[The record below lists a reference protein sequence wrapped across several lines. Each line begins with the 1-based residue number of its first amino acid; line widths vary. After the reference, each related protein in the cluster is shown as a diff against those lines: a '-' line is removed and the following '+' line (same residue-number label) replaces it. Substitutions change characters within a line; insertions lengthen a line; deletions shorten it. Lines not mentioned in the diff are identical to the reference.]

1 MPGMETDPGKTGR
14 LIRDHETEELHMN
27 SVQNNRTTRIAAAGI
42 LLVVLMLIAGT
53 LWTGRSAQK
62 DTVEAARSV
71 SRLYLDE
78 LAGRREQ
85 VVKNNISN
93 NIRVIDVA
101 LGLMNES
108 DLQDPEHL
116 SDYQRRLKL
125 LFELERFA
133 FVDEEGFVYTA
144 DEGIQNDIDRYS
156 FDYKTISEPLVFVR
170 NLESTDK
177 KVIIAAPTRD
187 RNLYVGDRHLVACYM
202 EIDMD
207 NMLSGVSMGSQD
219 SDFTFC
225 NIYTADGIA
234 LSNTVLGGLAVEDNL
249 LEALRHAEYKDGSTV
264 EKVISDFAE
273 GRKGAVSLLMTGST
287 RR

>member
-1 MPGMETDPGKTGR
+1 
-14 LIRDHETEELHMN
+14 MN
-27 SVQNNRTTRIAAAGI
+27 SGQNKRTTQIAVIGI
-42 LLVVLMLIAGT
+42 LLVVVMLIAGT

-144 DEGIQNDIDRYS
+144 DEGIQNDIDQYS

-170 NLESTDK
+170 NLEST
-177 KVIIAAPTRD
+177 
-187 RNLYVGDRHLVACYM
+187 
-202 EIDMD
+202 
-207 NMLSGVSMGSQD
+207 
-219 SDFTFC
+219 
-225 NIYTADGIA
+225 
-234 LSNTVLGGLAVEDNL
+234 
-249 LEALRHAEYKDGSTV
+249 
-264 EKVISDFAE
+264 
-273 GRKGAVSLLMTGST
+273 
-287 RR
+287 